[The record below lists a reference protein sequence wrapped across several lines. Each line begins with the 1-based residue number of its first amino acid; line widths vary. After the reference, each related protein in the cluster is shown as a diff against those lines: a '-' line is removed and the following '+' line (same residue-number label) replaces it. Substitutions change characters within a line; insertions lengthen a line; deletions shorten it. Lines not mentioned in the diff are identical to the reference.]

1 MISSDCLIEI
11 RAAAG
16 GEEAKIWVKDLLRM
30 YLKFAA
36 NHAWKTETLDDS
48 TLKIKNSGAF
58 NILQYESGVHR
69 VQRIPATEKHGRIH
83 TSTAT
88 VVVLPQINEAEIN
101 LNYNDLEWQFYRA
114 SSHGGQN
121 VQKVSTAARVIHKP
135 TGISAHS
142 ERERFQEQNRRIAL
156 EMLRIKLWKQE
167 ELKKE
172 QTIAGYR
179 SAIGRGMRAEK
190 IRTYNYPQNRVT
202 DHRISKKFR
211 VEDIL
216 EGKLDKLVELLKTT

>member
-1 MISSDCLIEI
+1 MTSPGCIIEI
-11 RAAAG
+11 RPAAG

-30 YLKFAA
+30 YLKFALSRGFRVEQSDEA
-36 NHAWKTETLDDS
+36 TLR
-48 TLKIKNSGAF
+48 IKGDGVF
-58 NILQYESGVHR
+58 NALQHESGVHR
-69 VQRIPATEKHGRIH
+69 VQRIPVTERHGRIH

-88 VVVLPQINEAEIN
+88 VVVMPVLSDAEVNINP
-101 LNYNDLEWQFYRA
+101 NDLEWQFYRA

-121 VQKVSTAARVIHKP
+121 VQKVSTAARVTHKP

-142 ERERFQEQNRRIAL
+142 EKERFQEQNRRYAL
-156 EMLRIKLWKQE
+156 EMLRVRLWEQE

-172 QTIAGYR
+172 QTMAGYR

-202 DHRISKKFR
+202 DHRIGKKFR
-211 VEDIL
+211 VEDVM
-216 EGKLDKLVELLKTT
+216 EGKLDQLTQLLKQG